1 MIKKIIL
8 LIVTLLSLLSANT
21 LEKKPILISAQDAV
35 NLINTNNVIF
45 VSGDN
50 QDLYRLGHIKGS
62 VQMHAYNLHQSD
74 IMGKISCPPFF
85 TCPDKAASYIG
96 SKGIDNSTLV
106 IAYDKTNGI
115 NASGVY
121 AYFKSYGHKN
131 IRILNGGLNAIRK
144 LDPSQKIYDSIY
156 EELQNQDEPI
166 QEDDYSRLHDVEAN
180 LLVVKGEEN
189 SITPKTYT
197 INEDSLDYSRVVD
210 KLDVKYAM
218 QDILENGKKSDFI
231 IIDSRSIEEII
242 GEKKVNGV
250 VRGGHIPGAIFL
262 EISNL
267 YDSNNSLSFKN
278 EQELATLFES
288 YGVTKDKTIYA
299 YCHVGSEK
307 SSKIATALEILGYEN
322 AKIYTGSWNEWG
334 NDLSLPVKR

>member
-35 NLINTNNVIF
+35 NLIGTNNVTF

-62 VQMHAYNLHQSD
+62 VQMYSYNLHQSD
-74 IMGKISCPPFF
+74 IMGKMSCPPFF
-85 TCPDKAASYIG
+85 TCPDNASNYIG
-96 SKGIDNSTLV
+96 SKGIDNNTLV
-106 IAYDKTNGI
+106 IAYDRANGI
-115 NASGVY
+115 NASGIY

-156 EELQNQDEPI
+156 AEIQNQDEPI
-166 QEDDYSRLHDVEAN
+166 QENDYSRLRDVEAN
-180 LLVVKGEEN
+180 LLVVKGEEI
-189 SITPKTYT
+189 SISPKIYT
-197 INEDSLDYSRVVD
+197 ISEDSLDYSRVAD
-210 KLDVKYAM
+210 KLGVKYAM
-218 QDILENGKKSDFI
+218 QDILKNGERSNFI
-231 IIDSRSIEEII
+231 IIDSRTIEEII
-242 GEKKVNGV
+242 GEKKVDGV
-250 VRGGHIPGAIFL
+250 VRGGHIPGAIFI

-278 EQELATLFES
+278 EQELATIFER

-299 YCHVGSEK
+299 YCHIGAKK
-307 SSKIATALEILGYEN
+307 SSKIVTALEILGYKS

-334 NDLSLPVKR
+334 NDLSLPIKR